1 MYIRS
6 VILHKPAKRRIL
18 ESCFDTAV
26 SFPSQ
31 GFKGAHNFWAYAEF
45 YKGLILHHSYSPRQ
59 RNESDI
65 YSFSFIGL
73 CSGKLSRTQTIK
85 YSCTINTIKFIR
97 PLAKEISIPNHKIIK
112 LKFYKGV
119 LNPSAAETIRLL
131 HRTDEADVKVKNC
144 SEAITISNGRG
155 KNSSKLLL
163 FNRILKTP
171 KT

>member
-6 VILHKPAKRRIL
+6 VILHKPSKRRIL

-65 YSFSFIGL
+65 YSFSSIGL

-85 YSCTINTIKFIR
+85 YSCTINNIKFIR
-97 PLAKEISIPNHKIIK
+97 PLAKETFTSYHKTIR

-119 LNPSAAETIRLL
+119 LNPSAA
-131 HRTDEADVKVKNC
+131 
-144 SEAITISNGRG
+144 SNWNWCEGQ
-155 KNSSKLLL
+155 KLQWSDY
-163 FNRILKTP
+163 NQQWTRK
-171 KT
+171 K